1 MEKVKKY
8 SSITKQITFPK
19 VLMERVDAKASSLG
33 YSIPAY
39 VRYVLTKELEKESSP
54 VLDGIVMDEAMVSSI
69 KKGIKEHREG
79 KSVELG
85 SEQDIREDLRRILN
99 EES

>member
-1 MEKVKKY
+1 MKKVKKY

-39 VRYVLTKELEKESSP
+39 VRYVLTKELEKESYP
-54 VLDGIVMDEAMVSSI
+54 VLDGVVIDEKMVNGL
-69 KKGIKEHREG
+69 KKAKADSEAGKLEELRDEKE
-79 KSVELG
+79 
-85 SEQDIREDLRRILN
+85 IREFFKRISD